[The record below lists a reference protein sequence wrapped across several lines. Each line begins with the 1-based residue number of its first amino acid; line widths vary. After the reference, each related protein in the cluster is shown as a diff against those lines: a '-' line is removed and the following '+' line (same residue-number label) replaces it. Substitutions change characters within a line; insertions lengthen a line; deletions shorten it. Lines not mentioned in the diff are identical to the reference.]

1 MKQSNLYQKWMLL
14 ICAVCLTVLTA
25 CTGETT
31 DTEQP
36 LDELLQQTAEVLL
49 DTTATPVYGSVGGD
63 WVAFGLS
70 RWDGEVPSEWYD
82 AYESAV
88 ENAVI
93 ACNGVLSD
101 RKYTEYSRLILA
113 WTAIGKDPTNVGG
126 YNLLVPLADYEQTIF
141 QGINGPIY
149 ALLALDSGNYAIPE
163 NPATSVQATREQ
175 YVSYILSKESAGGG
189 WSLTGGEA
197 EVDITAMALQALAK
211 YRNRADVSAA
221 VDRAVQLL
229 SEKQNPEGGY
239 TAYDADG
246 SETVSQVIVALT
258 ELGISIHDDRF
269 VKNGTTLLDRL
280 LDFRT
285 ETHGFQHTLDGEMN
299 QIATEQAFYALVA
312 LYRAEQNRPSLY
324 NITKADTTAIDM
336 AWTCTMSISCATIL
350 DNMDAL
356 NKAKQSLVPADGW
369 VLEPMTVTFH
379 EGESVFDV
387 LLRVCREQEIHMEFM
402 DTPMYNSAYIEG
414 IANLYELDCGPHSG
428 WMFQVNDWFPN
439 YGCSRYA
446 LQDGDTV
453 CWVYT
458 CDLGAD
464 VGNDAMQA

>member
-1 MKQSNLYQKWMLL
+1 MKHYKVFKKWIL
-14 ICAVCLTVLTA
+14 IAFAIGLTVLTA
-25 CTGETT
+25 CAGENSDTG
-31 DTEQP
+31 QP
-36 LDELLQQTAEVLL
+36 LDEILQQTAEVLM
-49 DTTATPVYGSVGGD
+49 DTTATPAYGSVCGD
-63 WVAFGLS
+63 WVAFGLA
-70 RWDGEVPSEWYD
+70 RWGGEVPEGWYD

-93 ACNGVLSD
+93 AGNGVLSD
-101 RKYTEYSRLILA
+101 RKYTEYSRVILA
-113 WTAIGKDPTNVGG
+113 LTAMGKDPTNVGG
-126 YNLLVPLADYEQTIF
+126 YNLILPLADYEQTIF

-149 ALLALDSGNYAIPE
+149 ALLALDSGNYTIPE
-163 NPATSVQATREQ
+163 NLAVGMQATREQ
-175 YVSYILSKESAGGG
+175 YVEYILSKESAGGG
-189 WSLTGGEA
+189 WSLAGGEA

-211 YRNRADVSAA
+211 YCNREDVSAA

-246 SETVSQVIVALT
+246 SESVSQVIVALT
-258 ELGISIHDDRF
+258 ELGISIQDNRF
-269 VKNGTTLLDRL
+269 VKNGNTLLDRL

-312 LYRAEQNRPSLY
+312 LYRAEQKRPSLY
-324 NITKADTTAIDM
+324 NITEADTTVTDI
-336 AWTCTMSISCATIL
+336 AWTCTISISCATIL
-350 DNMDAL
+350 DNMDTL
-356 NKAKQSLVPADGW
+356 NKEKQNLVPADGW
-369 VLEPMTVTFH
+369 ILEPMTVTFR

-387 LLRVCREQEIHMEFM
+387 LLRVCREQKIHMEFM

-414 IANLYELDCGPHSG
+414 IANLYELDCGARSG

-464 VGNDAMQA
+464 VGNDAMQE